1 MAARMTSMGMLCF
14 VGLVACDPKP
24 EPTRPGT
31 KTGPPD
37 KTEVTMQ
44 VAPVASAA
52 PTTASAAEEAPKPA
66 PSDDTIGGK
75 QPPEIEKAVAPV
87 RPRIRACYNKSAASE
102 AASGSASFDVV
113 VGKDGKVT
121 TARILKHEAI
131 SEDFMNCLV
140 AAVRTMTFEGD
151 KKSQLVTFTF
161 GGAK

>member
-1 MAARMTSMGMLCF
+1 VVWFSAMAAKTWMGILCF
-14 VGLVACDPKP
+14 VVLAACDPKS
-24 EPTRPGT
+24 EPASPAA
-31 KTGPPD
+31 KKHPAD

-44 VAPVASAA
+44 ATPLAPAP
-52 PTTASAAEEAPKPA
+52 PTTEETPKPV
-66 PSDDTIGGK
+66 PTDDTIGGK

-87 RPRIRACYNKSAASE
+87 RPRIRACYNKAE
-102 AASGSASFDVV
+102 GASGSASLDIV

-121 TARILKHEAI
+121 TARFLKHEGL